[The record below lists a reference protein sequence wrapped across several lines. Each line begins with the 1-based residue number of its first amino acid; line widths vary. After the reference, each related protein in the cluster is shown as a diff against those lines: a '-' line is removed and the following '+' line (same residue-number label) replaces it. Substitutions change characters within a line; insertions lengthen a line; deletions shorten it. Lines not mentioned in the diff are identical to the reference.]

1 MALLDQPVSSPASDE
16 AQVRYDTLLT
26 IMRMAILSLVSDLDA
41 VFLEDP
47 LVVTKSNLES
57 VRGSSI
63 EPLAG
68 GIGGTVVVEPKATG
82 SAISRWQVNN
92 QNDSQVRGPFDEL
105 PLCLAELRCVLALL
119 FLDVVR
125 PRAEEYWVGEL
136 QRQWD
141 C

>member
-1 MALLDQPVSSPASDE
+1 MGVP
-16 AQVRYDTLLT
+16 
-26 IMRMAILSLVSDLDA
+26 ILSLVSDLDA
-41 VFLEDP
+41 VLLEDP
-47 LVVTKSNLES
+47 LIEPKSNLES
-57 VRGSSI
+57 VCGSSI

-68 GIGGTVVVEPKATG
+68 SIGSTVVVEPKATG
-82 SAISRWQVNN
+82 SAISGWQVNN

-136 QRQWD
+136 PCQ
-141 C
+141 